1 MYVFALDDGNIELKK
16 TVYKI
21 FKKRLEILLEGSY
34 GISFF

>member
-16 TVYKI
+16 IVYKI